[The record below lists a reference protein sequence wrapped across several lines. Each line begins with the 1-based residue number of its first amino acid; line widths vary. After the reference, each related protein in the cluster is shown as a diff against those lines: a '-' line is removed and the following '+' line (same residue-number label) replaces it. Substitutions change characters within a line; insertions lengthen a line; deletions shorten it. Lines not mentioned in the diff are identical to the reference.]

1 MSDFFRRLFGPSD
14 APAGPPAPPEPRTML
29 EVAALLRGF
38 YEAAAHPRDMV
49 EDPLFQRG
57 VGLCMA
63 ELHRGVDAQGYVQ
76 GANPILSLMALEA
89 LARITSDEALAM
101 TLIPY
106 TCTGWGWTRRRSL
119 TLIGERAAAPAIA
132 PALLGLA
139 GSEEGV
145 DYEGPALTEMR
156 EAFKRMAQREPEASF
171 DGALEALTEPQ
182 AEQLKQLLAKLG
194 DGAPERLNEEY
205 RAWQRRRV
213 NTPMLKS
220 IGRIRKPDAEGAVN
234 LEAVDDPAFESALGE
249 MKRVLLGDT
258 PGSLVLTGPAGCGK
272 SALLHVL
279 SNRLAE
285 DGWIVFE
292 AGANDLAAGQSFL
305 GQLEGRVKDLAAEL
319 RGKDVV
325 WIIPDF
331 HELAFA
337 GAYRERPTGVLDM
350 LLPYIESGEVRVVG
364 ETTTDAWHS
373 LAIRFPRVRTALT
386 ALRVESMSDDEA
398 LAFAQRWCVQARA
411 QGWPVPDE
419 PTLREIS
426 LLGRQYLS
434 SAAQPGAIMRLVQAT
449 AQRLLAAR
457 ATSGRSV
464 GTADGAANA
473 TAPDAAPGGGAPA
486 HVAGGLGPAMTMT
499 MEDVLDTLGTQ
510 TGLPRSLLDE
520 RASLSLMGLRERFES
535 RVLGQPE
542 AVECL
547 VERVAMVKAGVT
559 DPTRPLGVFLFVGPT
574 GTGKTEIAKTL
585 AEFMFGSPDRMIRV
599 DMSELSNPDSLD
611 VLLGDRDPVGS
622 QQALVNRIRQQP
634 FSVVLLDEFE
644 KAHPLVWDLFL
655 QVFDDG
661 RLTDR
666 RGNTADFRHAILILT
681 SNLGAAI
688 PKGQSLGFQN
698 DKGVFTPGSVMKSV
712 DLTFR
717 REFVNRIDRVIVFR
731 PLSRAT
737 MRDILR
743 KELRDVF
750 QRRGLRNREWA
761 VEWDESALEFLLDKG
776 FTPDLGARPLKRA
789 VERHVLAPL
798 ATTIVKH
805 EVPAGDQFLF
815 VRSDGERVDVQFVDP
830 DAPESADAPGDVAPA
845 MLSVPANGGPSLEA
859 IVLDARGEVSELG
872 ALRASLES
880 LRERVHGIAWT
891 ERKQAAY
898 ARMREEGFWSAAD
911 RFEVLGRIE
920 NMDRVESS
928 FGNAASLFERL
939 HGNAARAR
947 VPADLVGRLA
957 QQLLL
962 LRSACDALDT
972 GKAWDAFV
980 SVRPLADKPEERDEA
995 AAFAARLRLM
1005 YTAWC
1010 ARRRMSLQ
1018 VLEESSERWLASVSG
1033 FAALSLLEAETG
1045 WHVLELPDGA
1055 EGLHRARA
1063 EVRVVAQPPAPAG
1076 DGEGALRTQA
1086 VGALAAQPLTLP
1098 AVVRRYRE
1106 EPSPLV
1112 RDGVRGWRTGRL
1124 DRVFAGEFD
1133 VMQ

>member
-1 MSDFFRRLFGPSD
+1 MSSFFRRLFGLSD
-14 APAGPPAPPEPRTML
+14 APAGPPALPEPRTML

-63 ELHRGVDAQGYVQ
+63 ELRRGVDAQGYVQ

-106 TCTGWGWTRRRSL
+106 TGTGWGWTRRRAL
-119 TLIGERAAAPAIA
+119 TLIGERAAAPALA
-132 PALLGLA
+132 PTLLGLA

-145 DYEGPALTEMR
+145 DYEGPALTEFR
-156 EAFKRMAQREPEASF
+156 EAFKRMAQRESAASF

-182 AEQLKQLLAKLG
+182 AEQLRQLFAKLG
-194 DGAPERLNEEY
+194 DGAPERLSEEF

-220 IGRIRKPDAEGAVN
+220 IGRIRTPDAEGAVN

-249 MKRVLLGDT
+249 MKRVLLGEM

-279 SNRLAE
+279 SNRLAAE
-285 DGWIVFE
+285 GWIVFE
-292 AGANDLAAGQSFL
+292 AGANDLAAGQSFV

-364 ETTTDAWHS
+364 ETTIDAWHS
-373 LAIRFPRVRTALT
+373 LAVRFPRVRTALT
-386 ALRVESMSDDEA
+386 ALRVESMTDDEA
-398 LAFAQRWCVQARA
+398 LAFAQRWCVHASA
-411 QGWPVPDE
+411 QDWPVPDE

-457 ATSGRSV
+457 T
-464 GTADGAANA
+464 TAG
-473 TAPDAAPGGGAPA
+473 DAAR
-486 HVAGGLGPAMTMT
+486 VAGGHGPAMS
-499 MEDVLDTLGTQ
+499 MEDVLDTLGSQ

-520 RASLSLMGLRERFES
+520 RASLSLAGLRERFES

-611 VLLGDRDPVGS
+611 VLLGDRDPLSS

-815 VRSDGERVDVQFVDP
+815 VRSDGERVEVQFVDP
-830 DAPESADAPGDVAPA
+830 DAPESADAPGAAAPA
-845 MLSVPANGGPSLEA
+845 LLPVPADGGPSLEA

-872 ALRASLES
+872 ALRGSLES
-880 LRERVHGIAWT
+880 LRERVQGGAWI

-898 ARMREEGFWSAAD
+898 ARMREEGFWSTAA

-962 LRSACDALDT
+962 LRCACDALDS
-972 GKAWDAFV
+972 GKSWDAFV

-995 AAFAARLRLM
+995 AAFATRLRLM

-1018 VLEESSERWLASVSG
+1018 VLEEGPERWLASVSG

-1045 WHVLELPDGA
+1045 WHVLELPDGD

-1063 EVRVVAQPPAPAG
+1063 EVRVVAQPPSPAG
-1076 DGEGALRTQA
+1076 ESEGALRTQA
-1086 VGALAAQPLTLP
+1086 VGALAAQPLTVP

-1124 DRVFAGEFD
+1124 DRVWAGEFD
-1133 VMQ
+1133 VIQ

>member
-1 MSDFFRRLFGPSD
+1 MSSFFRRLFGQSD
-14 APAGPPAPPEPRTML
+14 PAGPPALPEPRTML

-38 YEAAAHPRDMV
+38 YEAAAHPRDLI
-49 EDPLFQRG
+49 EDALFQRG
-57 VGLCMA
+57 VGMCQA
-63 ELHRGVDAQGYVQ
+63 ELRRGVDAQGYVQ

-89 LARITSDEALAM
+89 LAKLTPPEALAM

-106 TCTGWGWTRRRSL
+106 TCTGWGWTRRRAL
-119 TLIGERAAAPAIA
+119 TLIGEHAAAPALA

-145 DYEGPALTEMR
+145 DYEGPALTELR
-156 EAFKRMAQREPEASF
+156 DAFKRMAQREPEASF
-171 DGALEALTEPQ
+171 DGALEALTEMQ
-182 AEQLKQLLAKLG
+182 AEQLRQLFAKLG
-194 DGAPERLNEEY
+194 EGAPTRLVEEF

-213 NTPMLKS
+213 NTAMLRG
-220 IGRIRKPDAEGAVN
+220 IGRIRTADAPDEPN
-234 LEAVDDPAFESALGE
+234 LEALDDPSFESALAE
-249 MKRVLLGDT
+249 LKRHVLGDT
-258 PGSLVLTGPAGCGK
+258 PGSIVLHGPAGCGK
-272 SALLHVL
+272 TALLHVL
-279 SNRLAE
+279 SNRLCAA
-285 DGWIVFE
+285 GWVVFE
-292 AGANDLAAGQSFL
+292 ASANDLAAGQSFL
-305 GQLEGRVKDLAAEL
+305 GQLEARVKELAAEL

-325 WIIPDF
+325 WIVPDF

-337 GAYRERPTGVLDM
+337 GAYRERPTGALDM
-350 LLPYIESGEVRVVG
+350 LLPYVESGELRVIG
-364 ETTTDAWHS
+364 ETTTEAWHS
-373 LAIRFPRVRTALT
+373 LAVRFPRVRTAVT
-386 ALRVESMSDDEA
+386 PLRIESMSDDEA
-398 LAFAQRWCVQARA
+398 LAFAQRWCVQAKARD
-411 QGWPVPDE
+411 WPVPDE

-457 ATSGRSV
+457 A
-464 GTADGAANA
+464 GTANG
-473 TAPDAAPGGGAPA
+473 TAPDGASAGGGEAA
-486 HVAGGLGPAMTMT
+486 HVAGGHGSAMTMD
-499 MEDVLDTLGTQ
+499 DVLDTLGAQ

-520 RASLSLMGLRERFES
+520 RASLSLAGLRERFES

-585 AEFMFGSPDRMIRV
+585 AEFMFGSADRMLRV
-599 DMSELSNPDSLD
+599 DMSELSSPDSLD
-611 VLLGDRDPVGS
+611 VLLGDRDPNGS
-622 QQALVNRIRQQP
+622 QQALVHRIRQQP

-666 RGNTADFRHAILILT
+666 RGNTADFRHSILILT

-731 PLSRAT
+731 PLSRST

-743 KELRDVF
+743 KELHDVF

-830 DAPESADAPGDVAPA
+830 DAPESADAPSAPA
-845 MLSVPANGGPSLEA
+845 LADPDSSAGGARPTLEA
-859 IVLDARGEVSELG
+859 IVLDARGEVSELS
-872 ALRASLES
+872 ALRDALEV
-880 LRERVHGIAWT
+880 LRERVFGDEWN

-898 ARMREEGFWSAAD
+898 ARMREEGFWSTPE

-920 NMDRVESS
+920 NMDRLESS
-928 FGNAASLFERL
+928 VGNATSLFERL

-947 VPADLVGRLA
+947 VPAVLAGRLA
-957 QQLLL
+957 QLLLL
-962 LRSACDALDT
+962 LRSACEALDA
-972 GKAWDAFV
+972 GVPWDAFV
-980 SVRPLADKPEERDEA
+980 SVRPLADRAEERDEA
-995 AAFAARLRLM
+995 AAFATRLRLM
-1005 YTAWC
+1005 YTAWA
-1010 ARRRMSLQ
+1010 ARRRMTLT
-1018 VLEESSERWLASVSG
+1018 VLEDGPDRWLASLSG
-1033 FAALSLLEAETG
+1033 FAALSLLEPETG

-1055 EGLHRARA
+1055 DGLHRARA
-1063 EVRVVAQPPAPAG
+1063 EVRVVAQPPSPAG
-1076 DGEGALRTQA
+1076 EGDAALRTQA
-1086 VGALAAQPLTLP
+1086 VATLAAQPLAAP
-1098 AVVRRYRE
+1098 VVVRRYRE

-1124 DRVFAGEFD
+1124 DRVWAGEFD

>member
-1 MSDFFRRLFGPSD
+1 MSSFFRRLFGISD
-14 APAGPPAPPEPRTML
+14 TPAGPPAPPEPRTML
-29 EVAALLRGF
+29 EVAAMLRGF
-38 YEAAAHPRDMV
+38 YEAAAHPRDLL
-49 EDPLFQRG
+49 EDALFQRG
-57 VGLCMA
+57 VDMCMA
-63 ELHRGVDAQGYVQ
+63 ELRRGVDAQGYVQ

-89 LARITSDEALAM
+89 LARVTSDDALAM

-106 TCTGWGWTRRRSL
+106 ACTGWGWTRRRAL
-119 TLIGERAAAPAIA
+119 TLIGERATAPALA
-132 PALLGLA
+132 PSLLGLA

-145 DYEGPALTEMR
+145 DYEGPALTELR
-156 EAFKRMAQREPEASF
+156 EAFKRLAERENAASF
-171 DGALEALTEPQ
+171 DGALEALSELQ
-182 AEQLKQLLAKLG
+182 AEQLRQLFEKLG
-194 DGAPERLNEEY
+194 EGAPPRLAEEF
-205 RAWQRRRV
+205 RTWNRRRV
-213 NTPMLKS
+213 NKALLRG
-220 IGRIRKPDAEGAVN
+220 IGRIRTADAPGEAN
-234 LEAVDDPAFESALGE
+234 LEALDDPAFESVIAEL
-249 MKRVLLGDT
+249 KRHVLGDT
-258 PGSLVLTGPAGCGK
+258 PGSIVLNGPAGCGK
-272 SALLHVL
+272 SALLQIL
-279 SNRLAE
+279 TNRLCA

-292 AGANDLAAGQSFL
+292 ASANDLAAGQSYL
-305 GQLEGRVKDLAAEL
+305 GQLEARVKQLATEL
-319 RGKDVV
+319 RGKDVM

-350 LLPYIESGEVRVVG
+350 LLPHLEAGELRVIGES
-364 ETTTDAWHS
+364 TTEAWHS
-373 LAIRFPRVRTALT
+373 LVVRFPRVRTT
-386 ALRVESMSDDEA
+386 VTPLRIESMSDDEA
-398 LAFAQRWCVQARA
+398 LAFAQRWSVHAKAR
-411 QGWPVPDE
+411 GWPVPDE

-449 AQRLLAAR
+449 GQRLLAAR
-457 ATSGRSV
+457 A
-464 GTADGAANA
+464 GAG
-473 TAPDAAPGGGAPA
+473 APGGHGS
-486 HVAGGLGPAMTMT
+486 VMT
-499 MEDVLDTLGTQ
+499 MEDVLDTLGAQ

-520 RASLSLMGLRERFES
+520 RASLSLAGLRGRFES

-585 AEFMFGSPDRMIRV
+585 AEFMFGSPDRMLRV
-599 DMSELSNPDSLD
+599 DMSELSSPDSLD
-611 VLLGDRDPVGS
+611 VLLGDRDPNGS
-622 QQALVNRIRQQP
+622 QAALVHRIRQQP

-688 PKGQSLGFQN
+688 PRGQSLGFQN

-717 REFVNRIDRVIVFR
+717 REFVNRIDRVVVFR
-731 PLSRAT
+731 PLSRTT

-798 ATTIVKH
+798 ATTIVLH

-815 VRSDGERVDVQFVDP
+815 VRSDGERIDVQFVDP
-830 DAPESADAPGDVAPA
+830 DAPGDEATGFAPREADGAAPA
-845 MLSVPANGGPSLEA
+845 LES
-859 IVLDARGEVSELG
+859 IVLDPHGDMAERSVLSATLD
-872 ALRASLES
+872 ALRA
-880 LRERVHGIAWT
+880 RTDAGAWT
-891 ERKQAAY
+891 ARKEAAY
-898 ARMREEGFWSAAD
+898 ARMQEDGFWRASG
-911 RFEVLGRIE
+911 RFEVLGLLE
-920 NMDRVESS
+920 NVDRVESAL
-928 FGNAASLFERL
+928 GRAASLHERL
-939 HGNAARAR
+939 ASGARAR
-947 VPADLVGRLA
+947 VPADLTSRLA

-962 LRSACDALDT
+962 LVAACDALDEDRP
-972 GKAWDAFV
+972 WDAFL
-980 SVRPLADKPEERDEA
+980 SVRPLADRAEERDDA
-995 AAFAARLRLM
+995 RAFARKLELM
-1005 YTAWC
+1005 YRAWA
-1010 ARRRMSLQ
+1010 ARRRMTLT
-1018 VLEESSERWLASVSG
+1018 VLEDSSERWLASVSG
-1033 FAALSLLEAETG
+1033 FAALSLLAPEAG
-1045 WHVLELPDGA
+1045 WHVLELPDGDD
-1055 EGLHRARA
+1055 GLHRARA
-1063 EVRVVAQPPAPAG
+1063 EVRVVPQPPSPAG
-1076 DGEGALRTQA
+1076 DADGALRAQA
-1086 VGALAAQPLTLP
+1086 MGALAAHPAGTP

-1112 RDGVRGWRTGRL
+1112 RDSARGFRTGRL
-1124 DRVFAGEFD
+1124 DRVLAGEFD
-1133 VMQ
+1133 VMR

>member
-1 MSDFFRRLFGPSD
+1 MSSFFRRLFGLSD
-14 APAGPPAPPEPRTML
+14 APAGPPAPPDPRNML
-29 EVAALLRGF
+29 EVAALLRGLH
-38 YEAAAHPRDMV
+38 ETAAHPRDLL
-49 EDPLFQRG
+49 EHPLFLRG
-57 VGLCMA
+57 VDMCQA
-63 ELHRGVDAQGYVQ
+63 ELRRGVDAQGYVQ

-89 LARITSDEALAM
+89 LARGTSDESLAA
-101 TLIPY
+101 TLIPLLDS
-106 TCTGWGWTRRRSL
+106 GWAWTRRRAI
-119 TLIGERAAAPAIA
+119 TLLGERAAP
-132 PALLGLA
+132 PALVPAFLGLA
-139 GSEEGV
+139 DSDEGV
-145 DYEGPALTEMR
+145 YLEGPLLTETR
-156 EAFKRMAQREPEASF
+156 EAFRRMAEREPEATFGPSL
-171 DGALEALTEPQ
+171 GALKEHRFAHFEELF
-182 AEQLKQLLAKLG
+182 LRLG
-194 DGAPERLNEEY
+194 DATPPALAEEF
-205 RAWQRRRV
+205 RAFLRKRV
-213 NTPMLKS
+213 DLSFFKG
-220 IGRIRKPDAEGAVN
+220 IGRIRERDRADVPNLDA
-234 LEAVDDPAFESALGE
+234 LDDPSFESALGE
-249 MKRVLLGDT
+249 LKRRLIGET
-258 PGSLVLTGPAGCGK
+258 PGSLVLTGPSGCGK
-272 SALLHVL
+272 TSLIRVF
-279 SNRLAE
+279 SNRLA
-285 DGWIVFE
+285 DAGWIVFE
-292 AGANDLAAGQSFL
+292 ASPTDLSAGQMFV
-305 GQLEGRVKDLAAEL
+305 GQFEGRVNDIVTALS
-319 RGKDVV
+319 GKDILWV
-325 WIIPDF
+325 IPDF
-331 HELAFA
+331 HDLAYA
-337 GAYRERPTGVLDM
+337 GAYREKPTGALEM
-350 LLPYIESGEVRVVG
+350 LMPHIESGAIRVLG
-364 ETTTDAWHS
+364 ECTTDAWQK
-373 LAIRFPRVRTALT
+373 LVLRFPRLRNSLT
-386 ALRVESMSDDEA
+386 PLRLDTMTDDEA
-398 LAFAQRWCVQARA
+398 LEFSRRWCDAASA
-411 QGWPVPDE
+411 QGMPVPDDT
-419 PTLREIS
+419 TLREIS

-434 SAAQPGAIMRLVQAT
+434 AAAQPGAMLRLVKMT
-449 AQRLLAAR
+449 AQRMAAAR
-457 ATSGRSV
+457 AL
-464 GTADGAANA
+464 AP
-473 TAPDAAPGGGAPA
+473 APDATATAGGGAAP
-486 HVAGGLGPAMTMT
+486 HVAGGHAPGMKLD
-499 MEDVLDTLGTQ
+499 DVLDTLGAQ

-520 RASLSLMGLRERFES
+520 RASLSLAGLRERFES

-547 VERVAMVKAGVT
+547 TERVAMIKAGVT

-585 AEFMFGSPDRMIRV
+585 AEFMFGSPDRMLRV
-599 DMSELSNPDSLD
+599 DMSELSSPDSLD
-611 VLLGDRDPVGS
+611 VLLGDRDPNGS
-622 QQALVNRIRQQP
+622 QQALVHRIRQQP

-743 KELRDVF
+743 KELHDVF

-815 VRSDGERVDVQFVDP
+815 VRSDGERIDVQFVDP
-830 DAPESADAPGDVAPA
+830 DAPESADAMGAVPPDPLDAPA
-845 MLSVPANGGPSLEA
+845 AGGPTLEA

-880 LRERVHGIAWT
+880 LRERVHGVAWT
-891 ERKQAAY
+891 ERKQGAY
-898 ARMREEGFWSAAD
+898 ARMREEGFWSAAA
-911 RFEVLGRIE
+911 RFEVLGQIE

-947 VPADLVGRLA
+947 VPSDLVGRLA

-962 LRSACDALDT
+962 LRSACDALDS

-995 AAFAARLRLM
+995 VAFATRLRVM

-1010 ARRRMSLQ
+1010 TRRRMSLQ
-1018 VLEESSERWLASVSG
+1018 VLEEGPERWLASVSG
-1033 FAALSLLEAETG
+1033 FAALSLLESEAG

-1055 EGLHRARA
+1055 DGLHRARA

-1124 DRVFAGEFD
+1124 DRVLAGEFD

>member
-1 MSDFFRRLFGPSD
+1 MSSFFRRLFGSSD
-14 APAGPPAPPEPRTML
+14 APAGPPALPDPRNML

-49 EDPLFQRG
+49 EDALFQRG
-57 VGLCMA
+57 VGMCQA
-63 ELHRGVDAQGYVQ
+63 ELRRGVDAQGYVQ

-89 LARITSDEALAM
+89 LARNTADDALAM

-106 TCTGWGWTRRRSL
+106 TCSGWGWTRRRAL
-119 TLIGERAAAPAIA
+119 TLIGERAAAPALA

-145 DYEGPALTEMR
+145 DYEGPALTELR
-156 EAFKRMAQREPEASF
+156 EAFKRMAAREPEASF
-171 DGALEALTEPQ
+171 DGALEGLTEPQ

-194 DGAPERLNEEY
+194 DGAPERLTEEY

-213 NTPMLKS
+213 HTPMLRG
-220 IGRIRKPDAEGAVN
+220 IGRIRTPDAEGATN

-249 MKRVLLGDT
+249 MKRLLLGDT
-258 PGSLVLTGPAGCGK
+258 PGSLVLTGPTGCGK

-279 SNRLAE
+279 SNRLAKE
-285 DGWIVFE
+285 GWIVFE
-292 AGANDLAAGQSFL
+292 ASANDLAAGQSFV

-350 LLPYIESGEVRVVG
+350 LLPYIESGEVRVAG
-364 ETTTDAWHS
+364 ETTTEAWHS
-373 LAIRFPRVRTALT
+373 LAVRFPRVRTALT
-386 ALRVESMSDDEA
+386 ALRVESMNDDEA
-398 LAFAQRWCVQARA
+398 LAFAQRWCSRASA

-426 LLGRQYLS
+426 LLGRQYLT
-434 SAAQPGAIMRLVQAT
+434 SAAQPGAILRLVQAT

-457 ATSGRSV
+457 TR
-464 GTADGAANA
+464 DGV
-473 TAPDAAPGGGAPA
+473 TLTGGAEAA
-486 HVAGGLGPAMTMT
+486 HVAGGHAPAMT
-499 MEDVLDTLGTQ
+499 MEDVLDTLGAQ

-520 RASLSLMGLRERFES
+520 RASLSLAGLRERFES

-547 VERVAMVKAGVT
+547 TERVAMIKAGVT

-599 DMSELSNPDSLD
+599 DMSELSSPDSLD
-611 VLLGDRDPVGS
+611 VLLGDRDPNGS
-622 QQALVNRIRQQP
+622 QQALVHRIRQQP

-743 KELRDVF
+743 KELHDVF

-761 VEWDESALEFLLDKG
+761 VEWDESALEFLLDRG

-830 DAPESADAPGDVAPA
+830 DAPESADAMGAVAPDPLA
-845 MLSVPANGGPSLEA
+845 APAAGGPTLEA
-859 IVLDARGEVSELG
+859 IVLDARGEVAELG

-880 LRERVHGIAWT
+880 LRERVHGVAWT

-898 ARMREEGFWSAAD
+898 ARMREEGFWSTPA

-995 AAFAARLRLM
+995 AAFATRLRLM

-1033 FAALSLLEAETG
+1033 FAALSLLESEAG

-1055 EGLHRARA
+1055 DGLHRARA

-1124 DRVFAGEFD
+1124 DRVLAGEFD